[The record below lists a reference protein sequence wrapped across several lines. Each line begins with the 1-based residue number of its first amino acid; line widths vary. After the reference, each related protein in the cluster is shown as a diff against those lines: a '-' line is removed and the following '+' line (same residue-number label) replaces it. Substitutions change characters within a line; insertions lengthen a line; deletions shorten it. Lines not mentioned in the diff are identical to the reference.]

1 MKVAHPDKPV
11 VAIAGD
17 GGFMFNVQELAT
29 AVQYK
34 IGLVTVIFNSNSFS
48 NVKRQQQEWFG
59 NRTIA
64 SDLVNPDFVKLAQSF
79 GAAGLRVNSP
89 QELRAALRKAFAEPG
104 PTIIEVPVGEMASPV
119 GVHHSAAPRNRRTRS
134 LMSALAAKTSVAGP
148 RPRSGVLSIRSYK
161 QGASIIN
168 GVENPIKVS
177 ANESP
182 LGPSPRAIAAYR
194 AAAETLCRYSDGSQT
209 ALREAIANVHGLMSS
224 ASSAATDPMRFSPC

>member
-1 MKVAHPDKPV
+1 M

-64 SDLVNPDFVKLAQSF
+64 SDLVNPDFVKLAHSF
-79 GAAGLRVNSP
+79 GAAGHARRLS
-89 QELRAALRKAFAEPG
+89 RANCAQPCAKAFTEPG
-104 PTIIEVPVGEMASPV
+104 PTIIEVPVGQMASPWEFIILPPL
-119 GVHHSAAPRNRRTRS
+119 ATPPCAR
-134 LMSALAAKTSVAGP
+134 LMNALAAKPPGTGP
-148 RPRSGVLSIRSYK
+148 RPRGGVLSIHPYK

-182 LGPSPRAIAAYR
+182 LGPSPRAIEAYR
-194 AAAETLCRYSDGSQT
+194 AAAESLCRYSDGTQIGAARSDR
-209 ALREAIANVHGLMSS
+209 AACMGSMSN
-224 ASSAATDPMRFSPC
+224 ASCAATGPTRSCPC